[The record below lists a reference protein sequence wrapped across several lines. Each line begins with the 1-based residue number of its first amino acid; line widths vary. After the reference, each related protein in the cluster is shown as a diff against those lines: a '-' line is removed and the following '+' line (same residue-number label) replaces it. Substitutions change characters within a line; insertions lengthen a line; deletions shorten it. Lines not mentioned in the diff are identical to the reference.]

1 MNERTPSL
9 VREAASAVPEI
20 PGDLQA
26 VRERAARR
34 SRRQHAAMALTV
46 ILVLAGVALGVGRLL
61 ERPAVPVIGGDGSR
75 PVLLVDLCGESDCP
89 APRTDPDEALA
100 AARSVRG
107 VREVV
112 LIDAEDV
119 AASLRAAGYPD
130 NLTATDVGPNL
141 AVSLEAGAN
150 LHDIAVRLQNSIR
163 NAGVRVRD
171 AMPPTEGPPADFPER
186 PVLRAPL
193 NGFDPDARTGRV
205 VRLASSPL
213 GELRRWPVAGGGI
226 CFALADRPA
235 CTSER
240 LYGGAEAL
248 AYAVAD
254 GWSCTWGIV
263 DDRTTSIEISY
274 LDGSTADADLGPPG
288 DRLLGGFTAC
298 VEGTT
303 GPNSL
308 TAIRPNGESSHHADA
323 GHTIV
328 DEIRTPGTPSRH
340 AIGLAIQEQL
350 NTEALVDVLAT
361 HSETEAAAALREQ
374 LEQVHNPPGV
384 TAVEIVDVHADG
396 TGDFPVRAQ
405 LTIDTE
411 NDHPFCLG
419 ITVGEWVWADT
430 QLPPGRCPA
439 G

>member
-1 MNERTPSL
+1 MSELTPRF

-26 VRERAARR
+26 VRQRAAQR
-34 SRRQHAAMALTV
+34 SRRQHAAMALTLIV
-46 ILVLAGVALGVGRLL
+46 VLAGVASGVGGLL
-61 ERPAVPVIGGDGSR
+61 ERPAVPVIGGDGNR
-75 PVLLVDLCGESDCP
+75 PVLLVDLCGENDCLS
-89 APRTDPDEALA
+89 APRTDPDDALA
-100 AARSVRG
+100 AARDVPG
-107 VREVV
+107 VREAI

-119 AASLRAAGYPD
+119 VASLHAAGYPD

-141 AVSLEAGAN
+141 TVSLEPGAN
-150 LHDIAVRLQNSIR
+150 LHDIAVRLQDSIP

-171 AMPPTEGPPADFPER
+171 AAPSTESPPAAS
-186 PVLRAPL
+186 PVRAPL

-213 GELRRWPVAGGGI
+213 GELLRWPVADGGI

-240 LYGGAEAL
+240 LYGGAKTL

-254 GWSCTWGIV
+254 GWSCTWGTV

-274 LDGSTADADLGPPG
+274 LDGSTATADLGPPG

-298 VEGTT
+298 VEGIT
-303 GPNSL
+303 GPNRL
-308 TAIRPNGESSHHADA
+308 VAILSDGERSHQADA
-323 GHTIV
+323 GQTIV
-328 DEIRTPGTPSRH
+328 EEIRTPGTASRH

-350 NTEALVDVLAT
+350 NTEELVDILAN
-361 HSETEAAAALREQ
+361 HSETDAAAALQEQ
-374 LEQVHNPPGV
+374 LERVPNPPGV

-396 TGDFPVRAQ
+396 PGGFPVRAL
-405 LTIDTE
+405 LTVDTE
-411 NDHPFCLG
+411 QDHPFCLG
-419 ITVGEWVWADT
+419 IAVGEWVWADT
-430 QLPPGRCPA
+430 QFPPGRCPA